1 MDQCFSE
8 SSAKHSQDLDA
19 NEIEKLYPKYSGIET
34 LTVGDFNQTEKDRD
48 SYISTDHSF
57 NVLTD
62 FFKQWLTSACEGAY
76 SYIFKCIRVFWSSKI
91 SAQE

>member
-34 LTVGDFNQTEKDRD
+34 LTVGDFIQTEKDRD

-57 NVLTD
+57 D
-62 FFKQWLTSACEGAY
+62 GFFQTMT
-76 SYIFKCIRVFWSSKI
+76 YISLWRSLLIYL
-91 SAQE
+91 QMY